1 MEEYSQFIPKGSG
14 SNIKFVVN
22 IVGLLGAMAGG
33 WYKLESRVSDL
44 ERQLEQ
50 QEKVKSIQ
58 REIELMER
66 DQQLEELKWQFKL
79 DSLKMANND

>member
-14 SNIKFVVN
+14 SNIKFMIN
-22 IVGLLGAMAGG
+22 IMGLLGAIGGG
-33 WYKLESRVSDL
+33 WYKLESRVADL
-44 ERQLEQ
+44 EREI
-50 QEKVKSIQ
+50 EKQSEVNAIQ

-79 DSLKMANND
+79 DSLKATSK

>member
-14 SNIKFVVN
+14 SNIKFMIN
-22 IVGLLGAMAGG
+22 IMGLLGAIGGG
-33 WYKLESRVSDL
+33 WYKLESRVADL
-44 ERQLEQ
+44 EREI
-50 QEKVKSIQ
+50 EKQSEVNAIQ

-79 DSLKMANND
+79 DSLRATSK